1 MAPYSNVRLNKETP
15 SKVINEK
22 ISHWLSNIRLLNFR
36 NYQELAIEIDKAPV
50 VLVGKNGSGK
60 TNVMEAI
67 SLLAPGR
74 GLRRAGR
81 DEITFKNLGN
91 NLDKEELSPKTW
103 ALSANLITD
112 IANWQIGTGI
122 SKDSKHRIIKINQK
136 PEPQST
142 LAKVC
147 AISWLTPQ
155 MDGLFLD
162 SPSSRRRFLDRL
174 AIAFDPAHTGR
185 LSRYDK
191 LFRERNRMLA
201 DEIRDPAWYQLNENL
216 LAETG
221 VAIMATRHALIRDIN
236 RTVHDMQTEFPKLS
250 AQLIGGGSELLCKI
264 PALELED
271 RIKKSAKENRE
282 ESSPSMM
289 GPHMTDLYVKLSQ
302 KNQLANEAST
312 GEQKAL
318 LITFILAHAMLQSDR
333 LKKPPLL
340 LLDDV
345 AALLDPWRRDALF
358 DACSALAGQVW
369 YSGSDER
376 SFHSLKSKAQ
386 YFYVNDGTIN

>member
-1 MAPYSNVRLNKETP
+1 MALYSNVRLNKETP
-15 SKVINEK
+15 SNVINEK
-22 ISHWLSNIRLLNFR
+22 ISHWLSNIRLINFR

-91 NLDKEELSPKTW
+91 NLDKEELFPKTW

-236 RTVHDMQTEFPKLS
+236 RTVHYMQTEFPKLS
-250 AQLIGGGSELLCKI
+250 AQLIGGGSELLYKI

-282 ESSPSMM
+282 EGSPSMM
-289 GPHMTDLYVKLSQ
+289 GPHMTDLHVKLSQ

-318 LITFILAHAMLQSDR
+318 LITIILAHAMLQSER

-369 YSGSDER
+369 YSGIDER

-386 YFYVNDGTIN
+386 YFYVNDGIIN

>member
-1 MAPYSNVRLNKETP
+1 MALYSNVRLNKETP
-15 SKVINEK
+15 SNVINEK
-22 ISHWLSNIRLLNFR
+22 ISHWLSNIRLINFR
-36 NYQELAIEIDKAPV
+36 NYQELAIEIEKAPV

-91 NLDKEELSPKTW
+91 NLDKEELFPKTW

-236 RTVHDMQTEFPKLS
+236 RTVHYMQTEFPKLS
-250 AQLIGGGSELLCKI
+250 AQLIGGGSELLYKI

-289 GPHMTDLYVKLSQ
+289 GPHMTDLHVKLSQ

-318 LITFILAHAMLQSDR
+318 LITIILAHAMLQSER

-369 YSGSDER
+369 YSGIDER

-386 YFYVNDGTIN
+386 YFYVNDGIIN